1 MNKRKL
7 SFFVIS
13 TTLLLVACGGGTS
26 STGASTSEITNVS
39 TAVSSASEPS
49 VSVESSGSTTSI
61 ATSTTSAPA
70 SSAPIEAPETLTFD
84 EALTGYLDNA
94 MYNERFAS
102 NEKKKTTD
110 TSVYSSTL
118 TTILDVSL
126 DVYDDQSSFGMGT
139 LTHTD
144 SSDEETITDT
154 YQQRSQVQT
163 DKIEDPETEDVDDY
177 KMFYHVENYVND
189 AYKSNDYKDVTS
201 KLFILPEADSSLDE
215 STYLV
220 EEDVPL
226 ALTFQLGATLYN
238 YVHTFITDPQISQT
252 GIDSFTLE
260 KQEGNEATYKTN
272 IAYSYNGDM
281 GDVVDITIDLSFT
294 IDLEKDYLLAVDYE
308 NTNKSYFLGEEDDA
322 AIVTSAL
329 EAELT
334 YGEKTSSEAALIDA
348 NDFFLSNVEDVK
360 ILNEAR
366 EEVPATNVPKETSLI
381 FALPSVY
388 TPSQTVG
395 LDEYS
400 LSPVSSTDTAV
411 VKLDA
416 GYFEVVSSGTTTLTW
431 SYFGLDNGVYRE
443 KRVSKTITI
452 NEFDPVE
459 SITIP
464 TYDLSL
470 NNYSLVVGNSVS
482 LTLGVAPATA
492 KLDFTVTSSDAEVAS
507 ATINEKTL
515 TITALKEGETTITVA
530 SKENPEIKDEVTI
543 KVVAPSTEDAYLDL
557 LLTHKFVLTVKDY
570 WTDAKNTYTL
580 YFSEDGT
587 GYQIENSDAIY
598 HFDFEWRLE
607 DNMVYFDNYQDDE
620 TSGFSPYYLVDKCEI
635 LDDLSALH
643 WDDTEHV
650 VDRYFI
656 AEPLE
661 A

>member
-13 TTLLLVACGGGTS
+13 ITLLLVACGGGTS
-26 STGASTSEITNVS
+26 STSISTSE

-49 VSVESSGSTTSI
+49 VSVESSVSTSSS
-61 ATSTTSAPA
+61 ATTSAPI
-70 SSAPIEAPETLTFD
+70 SSTSIEAPKTLTFD

-94 MYNERFAS
+94 VYNERFAS
-102 NEKKKTTD
+102 NEKKKTTN

-126 DVYDDQSSFGMGT
+126 DIYDDQSSFGAGT

-163 DKIEDPETEDVDDY
+163 DKIEDPETKDIDDY

-189 AYKSNDYKDVTS
+189 AYIANDYKDVTS

-238 YVHTFITDPQISQT
+238 YVYTFTADPQISQT
-252 GIDSFTLE
+252 GVDSFTLE
-260 KQEGNEATYKTN
+260 KQEGNEATYNTS
-272 IAYSYNGDM
+272 ITYNYDGDM
-281 GDVVDITIDLSFT
+281 GDVVDITINLSFT
-294 IDLEKDYLLAVDYE
+294 IDLENEYLLAVDYE
-308 NTNKSYFLGEEDDA
+308 NTNKSYFLGDEDDA

-334 YGEKTSSEAALIDA
+334 YGEKESSEAALIDA
-348 NDFFLSNVEDVK
+348 NDFFLANVEDVK

-366 EEVPATNVPKETSLI
+366 EEVPATNVPKKTSYI

-400 LSPVSSTDTAV
+400 LSPVSSTNTDV
-411 VKLDA
+411 VKLDSS

-443 KRVSKTITI
+443 KRVLKTITI
-452 NEFDPVE
+452 NEFDSIE

-470 NNYSLVVGNSVS
+470 NNYSLVVGDSVS

-492 KLDFTVTSSDAEVAS
+492 KLDFIVTSSDAAVAS
-507 ATINEKTL
+507 AAVDGGTL
-515 TITALKEGETTITVA
+515 TITALKEGEATITVA
-530 SKENPEIKDEVTI
+530 AKENPEIKDEVTI

-557 LLTHKFVLTVKDY
+557 LLTHKFVYTNIY
-570 WTDAKNTYTL
+570 SGATYTL
-580 YFSEDGT
+580 YFSKDGT
-587 GYQIENSDAIY
+587 GYQIEDSDAIY

-607 DNMVYFDNYQDDE
+607 DNIVYFENYQKDE
-620 TSGFSPYYLVDKCEI
+620 ASGFGPVYSFSEGKI
-635 LDDLSALH
+635 LDDLSAISF
-643 WDDTEHV
+643 DDEENYTTR
-650 VDRYFI
+650 DFI

>member
-49 VSVESSGSTTSI
+49 VSVESSVSTTSI

-84 EALTGYLDNA
+84 KALTGYLDNA

-163 DKIEDPETEDVDDY
+163 DKIEDPETKDVDDY

-400 LSPVSSTDTAV
+400 LAPVSSTDTAV

-470 NNYSLVVGNSVS
+470 NNYSLVVGDSVS

-543 KVVAPSTEDAYLDL
+543 KVVAPSTEDVYLDL
-557 LLTHKFVLTVKDY
+557 LLTHKFVYTNIY
-570 WTDAKNTYTL
+570 SGATYTL

-587 GYQIENSDAIY
+587 GYQIEDSDAIY

-607 DNMVYFDNYQDDE
+607 DNIVYFENYQDDE
-620 TSGFSPYYLVDKCEI
+620 ASGLGPVYSFSEGKI
-635 LDDLSALH
+635 LDDLSAISF
-643 WDDTEHV
+643 DDEENYTTR
-650 VDRYFI
+650 DFI

>member
-163 DKIEDPETEDVDDY
+163 DKIEDPETKDVDDY

-366 EEVPATNVPKETSLI
+366 EEVPATNVPKKTSFI

-557 LLTHKFVLTVKDY
+557 LLTHKFVYTNIY
-570 WTDAKNTYTL
+570 SGATYTL

-587 GYQIENSDAIY
+587 GYQIEDSDAIY

-607 DNMVYFDNYQDDE
+607 DNIVYFENYQDDE
-620 TSGFSPYYLVDKCEI
+620 ASGFGPVYSFSEGKI
-635 LDDLSALH
+635 LDDLSAIYF
-643 WDDTEHV
+643 DDEENYTTR
-650 VDRYFI
+650 DFI

>member
-118 TTILDVSL
+118 TTVLDVSL

-144 SSDEETITDT
+144 SLDEETITDT

-163 DKIEDPETEDVDDY
+163 DKIEDPETKDVGDY

-366 EEVPATNVPKETSLI
+366 EEVPATNVPKETSFI

-416 GYFEVVSSGTTTLTW
+416 GFFEVVSSGTTTLTW

-557 LLTHKFVLTVKDY
+557 LLTHKFVYTNIY
-570 WTDAKNTYTL
+570 SGATYTL

-587 GYQIENSDAIY
+587 GYQIEDSDAIY

-607 DNMVYFDNYQDDE
+607 DNIVYFENYQDDE
-620 TSGFSPYYLVDKCEI
+620 ASGFGPVYSFSEGKI
-635 LDDLSALH
+635 LDDLSAIYF
-643 WDDTEHV
+643 DDEENYTTR
-650 VDRYFI
+650 DFI

>member
-39 TAVSSASEPS
+39 TTVSSSSEPS
-49 VSVESSGSTTSI
+49 VSVESSVSTTSI

-118 TTILDVSL
+118 TTVLDVSL
-126 DVYDDQSSFGMGT
+126 DIYDDQSSFGMGT
-139 LTHTD
+139 ITHTD

-163 DKIEDPETEDVDDY
+163 DKIEDPETKDVDDY

-281 GDVVDITIDLSFT
+281 GDVVDITINLSFT

-411 VKLDA
+411 VKLD
-416 GYFEVVSSGTTTLTW
+416 GGFFEVVSSGTTTLTW

-492 KLDFTVTSSDAEVAS
+492 KLDFTVTSSDAAVAS
-507 ATINEKTL
+507 AAVDGGTL

-530 SKENPEIKDEVTI
+530 SKENPEIRDEVTI

-557 LLTHKFVLTVKDY
+557 LLTHKFVYTNIY
-570 WTDAKNTYTL
+570 SGATYTL

-587 GYQIENSDAIY
+587 GYQIEDSDAIY

-607 DNMVYFDNYQDDE
+607 DNIVYFENYQDDE
-620 TSGFSPYYLVDKCEI
+620 ASGLGPVYSFSEGKI
-635 LDDLSALH
+635 LDDLSAISF
-643 WDDTEHV
+643 DDEENYTTR
-650 VDRYFI
+650 DFI

>member
-61 ATSTTSAPA
+61 ATSTTSEPA

-118 TTILDVSL
+118 TTVLDVSL
-126 DVYDDQSSFGMGT
+126 DIYDDQSSFGMGT

-163 DKIEDPETEDVDDY
+163 DKIEDPETKDVGDY

-366 EEVPATNVPKETSLI
+366 EEVPATNVPKETSFI

-557 LLTHKFVLTVKDY
+557 LLTHKFVYTNIY
-570 WTDAKNTYTL
+570 SGATYTL

-587 GYQIENSDAIY
+587 GYQIEDSDAIY

-607 DNMVYFDNYQDDE
+607 DNIVYFENYQDDE
-620 TSGFSPYYLVDKCEI
+620 ASGFGPVYSFSEGKI
-635 LDDLSALH
+635 LDDLSAIYF
-643 WDDTEHV
+643 DDEENYTTR
-650 VDRYFI
+650 DFI

>member
-39 TAVSSASEPS
+39 TAVSSASKPS

-163 DKIEDPETEDVDDY
+163 DKIEDPETKDVDDY

-366 EEVPATNVPKETSLI
+366 EEVPATNVPKETSFI

-388 TPSQTVG
+388 TPSQTVE

-411 VKLDA
+411 VKLD
-416 GYFEVVSSGTTTLTW
+416 GGFFEVVSSGTTTLTW

-515 TITALKEGETTITVA
+515 IITALKEGETTITVA

-557 LLTHKFVLTVKDY
+557 LLTHKFVYTNIY
-570 WTDAKNTYTL
+570 SGATYTL

-587 GYQIENSDAIY
+587 GYQIEDYDAIY

-607 DNMVYFDNYQDDE
+607 DNIVYFENYQDDE
-620 TSGFSPYYLVDKCEI
+620 ASGLGPVYSFSEGKI
-635 LDDLSALH
+635 LDDLSAISF
-643 WDDTEHV
+643 DDEENYTTR
-650 VDRYFI
+650 DFI

>member
-49 VSVESSGSTTSI
+49 VSVESSV
-61 ATSTTSAPA
+61 STTSAPA

-144 SSDEETITDT
+144 SLDEETITDT

-163 DKIEDPETEDVDDY
+163 DKIEDPETKDVGDY

-260 KQEGNEATYKTN
+260 KQEGTEATYKTN

-294 IDLEKDYLLAVDYE
+294 IDLEKDYLLAIDYE

-366 EEVPATNVPKETSLI
+366 EEVPATNVPKETSFI

-411 VKLDA
+411 VKLD
-416 GYFEVVSSGTTTLTW
+416 GGFFEVVSSGTTTLTW

-492 KLDFTVTSSDAEVAS
+492 KLDFTVTSSDAAVAS
-507 ATINEKTL
+507 AAVDGGTL

-530 SKENPEIKDEVTI
+530 SNENPEIKDEVTI

-557 LLTHKFVLTVKDY
+557 LLTHKFVYTNIY
-570 WTDAKNTYTL
+570 SGATYTL

-587 GYQIENSDAIY
+587 GYQIEDYDAIY

-607 DNMVYFDNYQDDE
+607 DNIVYFENYQDDE
-620 TSGFSPYYLVDKCEI
+620 ASGLGPVYSFSEGKI
-635 LDDLSALH
+635 LDDLSAISF
-643 WDDTEHV
+643 DDEENYTTR
-650 VDRYFI
+650 DFI